1 MRAARLRA
9 SKLPNPVICTF
20 APFFNSP
27 AMMPLSS
34 NRASIVRVA
43 SAFDILVR
51 MARAAVSS
59 ALFTRSPCGGLRAGE
74 SLEVSPLFSGGRP
87 KSPKSRHNM
96 GVCRENPQDTSTSL
110 TPLPPAATLPPPVS
124 RRQDAMFH
132 GTRPGWI
139 EVISGVRFAG
149 KREELIR
156 RVRRAVIAR
165 QQVQV
170 FKSHLDARYA
180 GLYSVTSHD
189 GLSVD
194 AEPVVSADQIMRQVR
209 PDTEVVAIDEAQF
222 LDGGI
227 VTVANALADR
237 GVRVI
242 VAGTDSDFRG
252 EPFGAMPILMAAA
265 EIVDKLQAI
274 CVVCGG
280 PATRN
285 QRLVNGKPAP
295 WDSPTIMVGGRES
308 YEARCRHCH
317 RVPKRD
323 EDQTAL
329 L

>member
-1 MRAARLRA
+1 
-9 SKLPNPVICTF
+9 
-20 APFFNSP
+20 
-27 AMMPLSS
+27 
-34 NRASIVRVA
+34 
-43 SAFDILVR
+43 
-51 MARAAVSS
+51 
-59 ALFTRSPCGGLRAGE
+59 
-74 SLEVSPLFSGGRP
+74 
-87 KSPKSRHNM
+87 
-96 GVCRENPQDTSTSL
+96 
-110 TPLPPAATLPPPVS
+110 
-124 RRQDAMFH
+124 
-132 GTRPGWI
+132 
-139 EVISGVRFAG
+139 
-149 KREELIR
+149 
-156 RVRRAVIAR
+156 VIAR
-165 QQVQV
+165 KQVQV

-189 GLSVD
+189 GLTVD
-194 AEPVVSADQIMRQVR
+194 AAPVDSADQIMRQVR